1 MKYVRKYRG
10 NEGEENEYIIIY
22 MNSLLIIM
30 NEILK
35 YFRKYRRNEGEGSMI
50 VLIVRKE
57 ELFDEILNI
66 CFHASDFIM
75 N

>member
-1 MKYVRKYRG
+1 
-10 NEGEENEYIIIY
+10 
-22 MNSLLIIM
+22 M

-50 VLIVRKE
+50 ALIVRKE
-57 ELFDEILNI
+57 ERREDLFDEISNT
-66 CFHASDFIM
+66 CFHAFDFKM